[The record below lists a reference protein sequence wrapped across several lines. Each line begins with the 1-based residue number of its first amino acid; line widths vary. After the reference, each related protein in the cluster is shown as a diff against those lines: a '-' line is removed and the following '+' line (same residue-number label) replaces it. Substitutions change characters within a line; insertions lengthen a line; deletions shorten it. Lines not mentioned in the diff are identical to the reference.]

1 MTEKELKE
9 IFAEA
14 QAEIMAS
21 YDESKVKAILLN
33 ASGKTSLES
42 TILGAFQLSAK
53 LNQELLFKV
62 LSKALCK

>member
-1 MTEKELKE
+1 MTEKELQE

-14 QAEIMAS
+14 QSEIMAS
-21 YDESKVKAILLN
+21 YDESKIKTILSN
-33 ASGKTSLES
+33 ASGETSLES
-42 TILGAFQLSAK
+42 AILGTFELSSK

>member
-1 MTEKELKE
+1 MTEEELKK
-9 IFAEA
+9 IFVEA

>member
-1 MTEKELKE
+1 MTEEELKK
-9 IFAEA
+9 IFVEA

-21 YDESKVKAILLN
+21 YDESKVKTILLN
-33 ASGKTSLES
+33 ASGKNSLES
-42 TILGAFQLSAK
+42 AILGTFQLSTK

>member
-1 MTEKELKE
+1 MTEKELQE

-14 QAEIMAS
+14 QSEIMAS

-33 ASGKTSLES
+33 VSGKTSLES
-42 TILGAFQLSAK
+42 TILGAFQLSTK